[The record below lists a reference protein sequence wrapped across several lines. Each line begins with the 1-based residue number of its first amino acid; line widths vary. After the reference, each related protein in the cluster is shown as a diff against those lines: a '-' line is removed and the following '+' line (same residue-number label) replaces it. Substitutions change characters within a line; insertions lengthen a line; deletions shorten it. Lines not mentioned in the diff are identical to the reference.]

1 LMTILAVVGVES
13 IGGTSAVVVLPVVV
27 DIVLRGLVAVEVV
40 TAKVVVADTAVVEA
54 VVEVAELVVT
64 VELLVNNDVVLVAV
78 V

>member
-1 LMTILAVVGVES
+1 LMTILVVVGVES

>member
-1 LMTILAVVGVES
+1 MTILAVVGVES